1 MPETIIESVLSGK
14 LQRDILFK
22 WLNDELVETTP
33 DDCILLCSNRN
44 EFVSYFLTFLRDQTE
59 SILQTNTNSLPTPF
73 QGTPEKNRKHHRS
86 ISDPTCDND
95 KSNESTQKSERKT
108 EESPNRDKKRNRRV
122 KTKLFSDDR
131 SKDALNSSDELRI
144 STGIDRLMLSSTP
157 MKNGLRDSP
166 NSPASPVTPQSRSF
180 REYERCDTPRTSRH
194 SRSQDKNV
202 SLADYLVNIQPK
214 SAKKKRSKNTSNDD
228 SDPKLDL
235 DISNSEMFPEIGARK
250 SSSLKSERRRI
261 KPTNIDKSKKSF
273 SLNSFNAENFQQ
285 PSPLALE
292 ENLAFKPKL
301 QPKESSNSF
310 DAERNILKQE
320 RQKLMEKFNVLN
332 TTSTPITPS
341 QIKILRKEEP
351 SAIYTE
357 ADIAKLTFKEKI
369 DIIVDIYDIL
379 FKNNLIVCI
388 NTEIYFLITILLSK
402 QCEDDIRT
410 SERLLETDLANNI
423 LKPIHNSTYFAVK
436 SLWNQRII
444 LEVILDKNS
453 LKILGENKKVR
464 SFSPDLAKFL
474 LNSYG
479 LKCEAET
486 QDKSKNVSQNRCS
499 NGIICY
505 NHETDNAEN
514 FPSILSFQNFKK
526 QRDMFYEILRWYQDT
541 QSTGVSRST
550 MRARTRALISTGPSA
565 ANHAHLATL
574 ITHMLI
580 DTVPDNEQESKLSKL
595 QRRLTCSSSSD
606 SNALPRFTDREMFY
620 KEFIMYA
627 DSESFRVH
635 LYHALAAEI
644 ISLDSVAVGGD
655 ASNGSDVSKEFLQ
668 LSKKLGLLA
677 KFLGYIT
684 SLPYAQ
690 VPIDILLKTGAF
702 NLKNQKEEIFT
713 APDEKVLENSIAL
726 RNYSQPP
733 MDIKGLLLN
742 ANQNGRLTITIPW
755 IVHYLSM
762 LDYTTLRL
770 KYYQNI
776 LKLLYNIH
784 QKLNITSFKKNTVI
798 FLKLNL
804 GWLFDLPH
812 VPQEVFYTKSDPN
825 IGVISVIDCEFDIE
839 ENVLQELCPY
849 LKDLSI
855 YLSTSRLNQDSNQF
869 GSFRHIT
876 PVSLSLNNE
885 DRIKN
890 KEKELQM
897 RLEEELIKSQPSS
910 TRRVLELVTE
920 RVTSAAVKELTT
932 NTLVDARKK
941 ARTGA
946 AAIVAGCRDRSGLLA
961 TLHSHYSS
969 HLSSLRANALSSS
982 RAMIKARVTSAL
994 AALLPM
1000 APPPLRAVVGG
1011 ACCQRVDKWLTQ
1023 HWTSTDILCKD
1034 IKAEMETLCSVGPGV
1049 STAGEVVD
1057 LVTCNL
1063 DEMMSPAQAIL
1074 DLKEQICVTLEG
1086 GVPCLQVL
1094 RSCKLACDS
1103 SNVFCRAPTLITI
1116 LHLSVDF
1123 CVVYVSRHGSKV
1135 LNILPEF
1142 KALWEQCCPH
1152 RKRVER
1158 EEDETRER
1166 SQDITKYEDCYFD
1179 RILCPRNIMLLSET
1193 KSSDVWPA
1201 MAEILVYLLKH
1212 NFLTEDS
1219 LTEQC
1224 LAVYKQ
1230 DWPQNILENLSTC
1243 MRTVSSKWSSTG
1255 KFTLFLDFLADFCND
1270 MDYDLIE

>member
-1 MPETIIESVLSGK
+1 MPESIIESVLSGK
-14 LQRDILFK
+14 LQRDLLFK
-22 WLNDELVETTP
+22 WLNDELVETAP

-44 EFVSYFLTFLRDQTE
+44 EFVSYFLSYLRDHTE
-59 SILQTNTNSLPTPF
+59 SILQTNTNSLLPPF

-86 ISDPTCDND
+86 ISDPTCDNE
-95 KSNESTQKSERKT
+95 KSNDSAHKSERKT

-131 SKDALNSSDELRI
+131 SKDNLNSSDELRI

-180 REYERCDTPRTSRH
+180 REYERCDTPRSGRH

-214 SAKKKRSKNTSNDD
+214 STKKKRSKNTSNDD

-235 DISNSEMFPEIGARK
+235 DLSNSEMFPEIGARK

-261 KPTNIDKSKKSF
+261 KPTNIDKNKKSF

-332 TTSTPITPS
+332 TTTTPITPS
-341 QIKILRKEEP
+341 QVKILRKEE
-351 SAIYTE
+351 SSTAYIE
-357 ADIAKLTFKEKI
+357 ADSTKLTFKEKI
-369 DIIVDIYDIL
+369 DTLVDIYDVL
-379 FKNNLIVCI
+379 FKNNLILCI

-402 QCEDDIRT
+402 QCEDDIKT
-410 SERLLETDLANNI
+410 TEHLLETDLANNI

-479 LKCEAET
+479 LKCEAES
-486 QDKSKNVSQNRCS
+486 QDRSKTVTQNRCS
-499 NGIICY
+499 NGIICF

-550 MRARTRALISTGPSA
+550 MRARTRALISAGPSA
-565 ANHAHLATL
+565 ANHAHLSTL
-574 ITHMLI
+574 ITHMLV

-606 SNALPRFTDREMFY
+606 SNSLPRFTDREMFY
-620 KEFIMYA
+620 KLVPKPGGVKKGWMRQFVVVCDFKLFLYDISQDRNAVPSVCVSQVLDMRDPEF
-627 DSESFRVH
+627 
-635 LYHALAAEI
+635 
-644 ISLDSVAVGGD
+644 SVTSVKD
-655 ASNGSDVSKEFLQ
+655 SDVIHASKR
-668 LSKKLGLLA
+668 
-677 KFLGYIT
+677 
-684 SLPYAQ
+684 
-690 VPIDILLKTGAF
+690 DIPC
-702 NLKNQKEEIFT
+702 IF
-713 APDEKVLENSIAL
+713 
-726 RNYSQPP
+726 RSQPS

-776 LKLLYNIH
+776 LKLLFDIH
-784 QKLNITSFKKNTVI
+784 RKLNITAFKKNTVI

-812 VPQEVFYTKSDPN
+812 VPQEVFYAKNDTSV
-825 IGVISVIDCEFDIE
+825 GVASVIDCEFDIE
-839 ENVLQELCPY
+839 EHVLQELCPY
-849 LKDLSI
+849 LKDLSVF
-855 YLSTSRLNQDSNQF
+855 LSTSRVSQDSNQF

-876 PVSLSLNNE
+876 PVSLGLNNE
-885 DRIKN
+885 DKIRN

-920 RVTSAAVKELTT
+920 RVTSAAIKELTT
-932 NTLVDARKK
+932 NTLVEARKK
-941 ARTGA
+941 SRAGA
-946 AAIVAGCRDRSGLLA
+946 AAIVAGCRDRSGLLSS
-961 TLHSHYSS
+961 LQSHYSAQ
-969 HLSSLRANALSSS
+969 LCSLNASALSSS
-982 RAMIKARVTSAL
+982 RTLIKARVTSAL
-994 AALLPM
+994 AALLPT

-1011 ACCQRVDKWLTQ
+1011 ACCQRVDKWLAQ

-1034 IKAEMETLCSVGPGV
+1034 IKSEMENLCSVGPGV
-1049 STAGEVVD
+1049 SVAGEGVD

-1086 GVPCLQVL
+1086 GAPCLQVL
-1094 RSCKLACDS
+1094 RSCTLACDPN
-1103 SNVFCRAPTLITI
+1103 NVFCRAPTLTAI

-1123 CVVYVSRHGSKV
+1123 CVVYVSRHASKV

-1152 RKRVER
+1152 RRREER
-1158 EEDETRER
+1158 EEDDSRER
-1166 SQDITKYEDCYFD
+1166 APDLTKHEDCYFD

-1193 KSSDVWPA
+1193 RSGDVWPA
-1201 MAEILVYLLKH
+1201 MADVLVYLLKH
-1212 NFLTEDS
+1212 NYLTEDS

-1243 MRTVSSKWSSTG
+1243 MRKVSSKWPSTG